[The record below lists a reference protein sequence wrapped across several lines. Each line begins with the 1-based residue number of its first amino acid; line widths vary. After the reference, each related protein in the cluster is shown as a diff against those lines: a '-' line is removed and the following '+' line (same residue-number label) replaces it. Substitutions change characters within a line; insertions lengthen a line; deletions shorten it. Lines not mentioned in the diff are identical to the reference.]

1 MTSTTSIPAV
11 AGPSAAASAAAA
23 NTAAGAVDATSER
36 FLTLLVTQLK
46 NQDPLNPL
54 DNAQITSQLAQLS
67 TVSGINQLNGTLSA
81 LSASFDAKQYL
92 EAANLVGRTVVAD
105 GNALT
110 LTEGKA
116 SGAFELPA
124 AADHVVVSVTDA
136 AGQAV
141 RQIDLGAANAGVVTF
156 DWDGASD
163 AGVALK
169 DGKYT
174 LSVTATNAGKPV
186 AATPLA
192 VGVVKG
198 LIPGAGGGTLN
209 IDGVGPIGLA
219 AIRQI
224 S

>member
-1 MTSTTSIPAV
+1 MTPTSSIPAIS
-11 AGPSAAASAAAA
+11 GASAAAA
-23 NTAAGAVDATSER
+23 AASSSVAESADAVSRR
-36 FLTLLVTQLK
+36 FMTLLVTQLK

-67 TVSGINQLNGTLSA
+67 TVTGINQLNGTLTA
-81 LSASFDAKQYL
+81 LSASFDARQYL
-92 EAANLVGRTVVAD
+92 EATNLVGHVVVAD
-105 GNALT
+105 GNAMT
-110 LTEGKA
+110 LADGKA
-116 SGAFELPA
+116 TGAIELPA
-124 AADHVVVSVTDA
+124 AADRVIVSVTDA
-136 AGQAV
+136 AGQVV
-141 RQIDLGAANAGVVTF
+141 RQIDLGAAGAGITTF

-174 LSVTATNAGKPV
+174 LSINATSSGTTV
-186 AATPLA
+186 AATALA
-192 VGVVKG
+192 VGTVKG

-209 IDGVGPIGLA
+209 VDGVGPIGLA